1 MSEMEQRRT
10 SIEEIVRENGA
21 IMLTDIAARLGVTT
35 MTIRR
40 DLETLVKR
48 GKVSLYH
55 GVIIPSKYSN
65 YQLLEAQNV
74 MIEQKMRIAKAAA
87 SMITE
92 GDTIILDAGS
102 TVSMLAREL
111 PKKISLT
118 IICLSLNSFLNVVDN
133 PNTKV
138 ILIGGLYHES
148 SLVFESPENIQL
160 LKRLRANKAFISASG
175 VRHNMGVTCSNQFEI
190 ELKKTA
196 LDSSV
201 ERILLADS
209 SKFGKVNSCFFADLE
224 EFNTIVTDS
233 GLSPEN
239 IHLLEG
245 RGIKVITV

>member
-1 MSEMEQRRT
+1 MLSTYFKGNQMSEMEQRRT

-111 PKKISLT
+111 PKKNL
-118 IICLSLNSFLNVVDN
+118 
-133 PNTKV
+133 
-138 ILIGGLYHES
+138 
-148 SLVFESPENIQL
+148 
-160 LKRLRANKAFISASG
+160 
-175 VRHNMGVTCSNQFEI
+175 
-190 ELKKTA
+190 
-196 LDSSV
+196 
-201 ERILLADS
+201 
-209 SKFGKVNSCFFADLE
+209 
-224 EFNTIVTDS
+224 FN
-233 GLSPEN
+233 N
-239 IHLLEG
+239 HLLEPKLFSQCRRQSQYKSDSHRWFVPRIVPRIRESG
-245 RGIKVITV
+245 EHTASQTT